1 MSPRL
6 ERTYCPDGSYI
17 DASVQ
22 SIEPDQWRPHGVRYR
37 LAWIQNGKAR
47 VLFNNH
53 HGKGDHFHID
63 GKEHSYSFSTVKQL
77 GLDFA
82 AQVKLLGGPQ

>member
-1 MSPRL
+1 MCPKL

-22 SIEPDQWRPHGVRYR
+22 YIKSDRWRPHGVRYR

-47 VLFNNH
+47 VLFDNH
-53 HGKGDHFHID
+53 HGKGDHFHVD
-63 GKEHSYSFSTVKQL
+63 DEEYPYCFSSVKQL
-77 GLDFA
+77 GSDFA
-82 AQVKLLGGPQ
+82 EQVKRLGGPE